1 MKRLLRAL
9 LVVGFC
15 LSAFTLFSLSG
26 ISYAAETFPNRP
38 VTVIVNFGAG
48 GPTDVAI
55 RLMTPVAE
63 KKLGQP
69 IIIENKVGAGGILG
83 VAELVK
89 AKPDGYTIG
98 ASNTGFQITTP
109 ALQKVPYDP
118 HKDFD
123 NICGFAANYFTV
135 YVAAKGPYKTLK
147 DVIEAARKSPGMVN
161 YGATSIGVALGMKYL
176 ETKENIKMK
185 MVQFQSGPEMGAAMI
200 GGHID
205 LCISTDLNTWLP
217 WLNKGDVKAVGVAT
231 DPRSPDLPN
240 VPTFKELG
248 YDIDLTMVI
257 NLAAPAGVPKDR
269 LKLITEAFRAG
280 ATDPDIMAKM
290 KAIYMWCPFMDGDQ
304 VTKLFQQRERE
315 WKPLL
320 DAMVAEETKK

>member
-1 MKRLLRAL
+1 MMRLPKA
-9 LVVGFC
+9 VGMIVFC
-15 LSAFTLFSLSG
+15 VSILTMFPFSG
-26 ISYAAETFPNRP
+26 VFCAETFPDRP

-55 RLMTPVAE
+55 RLMTPGAE

-69 IIIENKVGAGGILG
+69 IIISNKPGAGGVLG
-83 VAELVK
+83 VAELAK

-109 ALQKVPYDP
+109 MLQKVPYDP

-123 NICGFAANYFTV
+123 NICSFAANQFAIYAST
-135 YVAAKGPYKTLK
+135 KGPYKTLK
-147 DVIEAARKSPGMVN
+147 DVVEAARKNPGMVN

-176 ETKENIKMK
+176 ESKENLKMK
-185 MVQFQSGPEMGAAMI
+185 MVQFQSGPEMAAAVV
-200 GGHID
+200 GGHLD
-205 LCISTDLNTWLP
+205 LMISTDLKTALE
-217 WLNKGDVKAVGVAT
+217 WLNKGDIKALAVAT

-240 VPTFKELG
+240 VPTFRELG

-269 LKLITEAFRAG
+269 LKVLTEAFRAG
-280 ATDPDIMAKM
+280 ASDPDAMAKM
-290 KAIYMWCPFMDGDQ
+290 KAMYMWCPFLDGEQ
-304 VTKLFQQRERE
+304 TTKLFQQRERE
-315 WKPLL
+315 WKPFLEAL
-320 DAMVAEETKK
+320 AAQMSAK